1 MKDKVT
7 RESKG
12 VAFILYVDRAAAYKS
27 VQAMNRK
34 ELFGRRLRCSIAKDN
49 GRASEFIKRRY
60 YKDKTRCYECGE
72 FGHLSYKCPKNA
84 LGDRERPLKKK
95 KKRKEGEGEDGAA
108 QDVQSDEEEE
118 EELDDDLTLREAIRL
133 EPSFQSCS
141 LISCPLPSFLYC
153 NQQKAACRG
162 YNLATIA
169 FLAVSAMLWLDWYGI
184 VADCNMAIGITVKL
198 H

>member
-12 VAFILYVDRAAAYKS
+12 VAFVLYVDRASAYKS

-60 YKDKTRCYECGE
+60 YKDKSRCYECGE
-72 FGHLSYKCPKNA
+72 YGHLSYKCPKNA
-84 LGDRERPLKKK
+84 LGDRERPIK
-95 KKRKEGEGEDGAA
+95 KKRKKKEGEGKDGDA
-108 QDVQSDEEEE
+108 QDVQSDEEE

-133 EPSFQSCS
+133 ELTFQSYS
-141 LISCPLPSFLYC
+141 LVSSPLPA
-153 NQQKAACRG
+153 QQ
-162 YNLATIA
+162 LAYQSSQ
-169 FLAVSAMLWLDWYGI
+169 SAWLIWPEMLWL
-184 VADCNMAIGITVKL
+184 
-198 H
+198 

>member
-12 VAFILYVDRAAAYKS
+12 VAFVLYVDRASAYKS

-60 YKDKTRCYECGE
+60 YKDKSRCYECGE
-72 FGHLSYKCPKNA
+72 HGHLSYKCPKNA
-84 LGDRERPLKKK
+84 LGDRERPVK
-95 KKRKEGEGEDGAA
+95 KKRKKKEGEGQDGDT
-108 QDVQSDEEEE
+108 QDVQSDEEE

-133 EPSFQSCS
+133 EPTF
-141 LISCPLPSFLYC
+141 
-153 NQQKAACRG
+153 
-162 YNLATIA
+162 
-169 FLAVSAMLWLDWYGI
+169 
-184 VADCNMAIGITVKL
+184 
-198 H
+198 

>member
-133 EPSFQSCS
+133 EPTFQSCS
-141 LISCPLPSFLYC
+141 FVSSPLPSFLYC
-153 NQQKAACRG
+153 KQLHAEAI
-162 YNLATIA
+162 YN
-169 FLAVSAMLWLDWYGI
+169 SARVGVNVPWHLLS
-184 VADCNMAIGITVKL
+184 L
-198 H
+198 PLF

>member
-12 VAFILYVDRAAAYKS
+12 VAFVLYVDRAAAYKS

-60 YKDKTRCYECGE
+60 YKDKSRCYECGE
-72 FGHLSYKCPKNA
+72 YGHLSYKCPKNA
-84 LGDRERPLKKK
+84 LGDRERPVK
-95 KKRKEGEGEDGAA
+95 KKRKKKEGEGKDGDA
-108 QDVQSDEEEE
+108 QDVQSDEEE

-133 EPSFQSCS
+133 ELTFQSYN
-141 LISCPLPSFLYC
+141 LVSCPLPA
-153 NQQKAACRG
+153 Q
-162 YNLATIA
+162 LAISTMCFGWIG
-169 FLAVSAMLWLDWYGI
+169 ML
-184 VADCNMAIGITVKL
+184 VADCNIATGITGQNLPLVLKIVTCTAQL
-198 H
+198 RVDISR

>member
-95 KKRKEGEGEDGAA
+95 RKRKEGEEEDGAA

-133 EPSFQSCS
+133 EPPFQSCTAFCTAS
-141 LISCPLPSFLYC
+141 NFMQRLQFCQSWCKC
-153 NQQKAACRG
+153 A
-162 YNLATIA
+162 LASSK
-169 FLAVSAMLWLDWYGI
+169 LAYPF
-184 VADCNMAIGITVKL
+184 
-198 H
+198 